1 MLRSAEFWVAVSF
14 ALFAALILW
23 QKVPSMLTAELDK
36 RAAAIKNQLDE
47 AKRLREEAQK
57 VLSDYKRKHL
67 EAEQEAGRILDQA
80 KREAQALTDETRRG
94 LQETLER
101 RTKLAEDKIAR
112 AEAQA
117 TAEVRARA
125 VDAALSAAET
135 LIKSKLSGPTSQNL
149 IDQSIGDLGKRLN

>member
-57 VLSDYKRKHL
+57 VLSDYKR
-67 EAEQEAGRILDQA
+67 
-80 KREAQALTDETRRG
+80 
-94 LQETLER
+94 
-101 RTKLAEDKIAR
+101 
-112 AEAQA
+112 
-117 TAEVRARA
+117 
-125 VDAALSAAET
+125 
-135 LIKSKLSGPTSQNL
+135 
-149 IDQSIGDLGKRLN
+149 